1 MTFGQLKSY
10 MESKLLESYNDQ
22 VEFKKNLNQ
31 FKQNI
36 LNNKQLSKVYSIYD
50 QLSSPQGLSESESKE
65 FLEEGLY
72 LLEKLIP
79 KIKLPKSNLTEISN
93 QYSDLDTLI
102 YTNKFEIKDRLNA
115 KKNLINVISKTKQPI
130 KENLNIPIKS
140 MVSIANQTIKNFV
153 DTMNEEN
160 KKEFLK
166 IISED
171 TKVLE
176 EKYDTLKEDTINK
189 LSSIIKSEEDP
200 EIKGKI
206 SETIEKIELEEF
218 NQISFLKLKTL
229 SENI

>member
-72 LLEKLIP
+72 LLEKLVP

-115 KKNLINVISKTKQPI
+115 KKNLINVISRTKQPI

-176 EKYDTLKEDTINK
+176 EKYNILKEDTINK
-189 LSSIIKSEEDP
+189 LSTIVKSEEDP
-200 EIKGKI
+200 EVKSKI

>member
-176 EKYDTLKEDTINK
+176 EKYNTLKEDTINK